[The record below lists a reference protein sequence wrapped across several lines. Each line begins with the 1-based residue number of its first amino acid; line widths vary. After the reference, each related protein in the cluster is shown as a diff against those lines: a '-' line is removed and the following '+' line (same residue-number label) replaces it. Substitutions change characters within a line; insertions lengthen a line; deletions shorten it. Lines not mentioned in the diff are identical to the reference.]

1 VTRLLAAFIVAL
13 GVAAG
18 VAVVSAQKPAGE
30 SFTATAS
37 VKRGGASLTAPVR
50 ITITRMTTG
59 SEREGVVAALKAG
72 GTSALRTKLESM
84 PDVGMLRLAD
94 RVTPI
99 KFASER
105 QTADGRL
112 ITVATA
118 TPIVYL
124 GAGLPAAKTTKG
136 FEVAIA
142 IFEVKPGGSSV
153 GDLSPAAQVALDE
166 SGAVV
171 IDDYGS
177 SVVWLTNIAKA
188 QQ

>member
-1 VTRLLAAFIVAL
+1 VRAL
-13 GVAAG
+13 RVAAIAALSIAVIG
-18 VAVVSAQKPAGE
+18 DVASAQKAAGE
-30 SFTATAS
+30 TFTATAS
-37 VKRGGASLTAPVR
+37 VKRGGAGLTAPVR
-50 ITITRMTTG
+50 ITVNRMSTG

-72 GTSALRTKLESM
+72 GTSGLRTKLASM

-99 KFASER
+99 KFAGER
-105 QTADGRL
+105 TTPDGRL

-124 GAGLPAAKTTKG
+124 GAGLPEAKAKQG

-142 IFEVKPGGSSV
+142 IFEVKPGGGGV
-153 GDLSPAAQVALDE
+153 GDLSPAAQVGLDQG
-166 SGAVV
+166 GAVV

-177 SVVWLTNIAKA
+177 NVVWLTNVAKT